1 MIARHWLRQPVGLPP
16 RLLPGSVGLDNRRLR
31 VAHDGGTARARH
43 SSPLLLWL
51 LLLDGLAA
59 EGRRLG
65 DCYADIGTSMPYAAS
80 PGCWSTTGS
89 AGAVIHGRRGGRA
102 IKSRQDGTRSR
113 VLETTHERRGSMG
126 RVKCSRRGGTTT
138 DNDGDGVCGRRG
150 LYVFLSGNLGSR
162 GGRGGT
168 KLAENTKPFSRK
180 CQAGFRTSIRCC
192 PDMPDWSA
200 QTHGGSLRRQ
210 QARGQESQR
219 GSRQVP
225 GGKEELLDEHG
236 SRHIQTIHTGQG
248 R

>member
-89 AGAVIHGRRGGRA
+89 AGAVIHGRRGGGRA

-162 GGRGGT
+162 GGRGGGQSWQKT
-168 KLAENTKPFSRK
+168 PSLFLENARPDSEPASAAAQI
-180 CQAGFRTSIRCC
+180 CQ
-192 PDMPDWSA
+192 
-200 QTHGGSLRRQ
+200 
-210 QARGQESQR
+210 
-219 GSRQVP
+219 
-225 GGKEELLDEHG
+225 
-236 SRHIQTIHTGQG
+236 TGQP
-248 R
+248 RPMAAV

>member
-16 RLLPGSVGLDNRRLR
+16 RLLPGNVGLDNRRLR

-89 AGAVIHGRRGGRA
+89 AGAVIHGRSGGEGN
-102 IKSRQDGTRSR
+102 KVKTRWDP
-113 VLETTHERRGSMG
+113 VEGLETTHERRGSMG

-162 GGRGGT
+162 GGRGGD
-168 KLAENTKPFSRK
+168 KAGRKHRAFFSKMPGRI
-180 CQAGFRTSIRCC
+180 QNQHPLPPRYARLVS
-192 PDMPDWSA
+192 PDPWRQSETPTGERA
-200 QTHGGSLRRQ
+200 REPERQ
-210 QARGQESQR
+210 QAGSGRERG
-219 GSRQVP
+219 VA
-225 GGKEELLDEHG
+225 
-236 SRHIQTIHTGQG
+236 
-248 R
+248 